1 MDIDHIKSLIQAA
14 HDAGLS
20 ELTVREA
27 GLTIHIQRGTASLGA
42 SVEAAPVETGTPPAP
57 SNGIPGHTVEAP
69 MPGAFFRAGTPGDP
83 PFVEIGATVEAGQTL
98 AVIEAMKMLTPV
110 KAAARGIVT
119 TIHAGNGDTVEIG
132 QPLFTLEDIG

>member
-1 MDIDHIKSLIQAA
+1 
-14 HDAGLS
+14 
-20 ELTVREA
+20 
-27 GLTIHIQRGTASLGA
+27 
-42 SVEAAPVETGTPPAP
+42 
-57 SNGIPGHTVEAP
+57 

-132 QPLFTLEDIG
+132 QPLFTIEDIG